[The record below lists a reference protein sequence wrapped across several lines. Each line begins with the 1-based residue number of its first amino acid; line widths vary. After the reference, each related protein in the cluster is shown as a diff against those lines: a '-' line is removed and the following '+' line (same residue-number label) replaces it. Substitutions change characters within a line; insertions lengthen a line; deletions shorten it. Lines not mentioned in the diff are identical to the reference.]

1 MRCTPEQAAEAIS
14 LHNRMTAALAQMAVL
29 PYGTVMNYN
38 GNSGRSSEHPGGRR
52 PAGEALSEE
61 DKYRARWQGCRTI
74 RAARL
79 VVEEAEAELEH
90 WRHAKRVEVKE
101 ENWQQLARR
110 ICATGSGWSAEDV
123 AQALKVTVS
132 QVRRARVDA
141 KLHPETGKEPRVAVI
156 LSTEERKARVNA
168 LAADGWLAKNIAKE
182 LGVAYKTVLRDLDE
196 AEKAA

>member
-90 WRHAKRVEVKE
+90 WRRAKKPAKQESEAELHADIRKKRGWTDREVAEAMRLPLAKVHEARLKARCCPVKGLPYQGCTVVELANRGNSVRQIE
-101 ENWQQLARR
+101 EM
-110 ICATGSGWSAEDV
+110 
-123 AQALKVTVS
+123 LKVSKSSVD
-132 QVRRARVDA
+132 RMLKRAA
-141 KLHPETGKEPRVAVI
+141 
-156 LSTEERKARVNA
+156 
-168 LAADGWLAKNIAKE
+168 
-182 LGVAYKTVLRDLDE
+182 
-196 AEKAA
+196 